1 LLALPPFFHIR
12 GSLALPASVL
22 VRGLPVVL
30 LAAGL
35 TACARPAQEPS
46 NVRPTAQASA
56 SPEDVA
62 CPAPGVRIEAER
74 GDAASGYREMPLR
87 MTNCGDRPF
96 EASGRPELVVLGKD
110 REPLEVAVVPSA
122 HYTQSAHPV
131 TLEPGQSVTAI
142 MSWRNTVTDSTV
154 VAVSGVYLSV
164 APVPGAPAQI
174 VRPPAPLDLGNTGR
188 LEVSVWL

>member
-1 LLALPPFFHIR
+1 MQDRPVNLRKLL
-12 GSLALPASVL
+12 
-22 VRGLPVVL
+22 VL
-30 LAAGL
+30 LAVAGL
-35 TACARPAQEPS
+35 AGCARPAQEPS
-46 NVRPTAQASA
+46 GVRPTASA
-56 SPEDVA
+56 PSSPQEVA
-62 CPAPGVRIEAER
+62 RPAPGVRIEAER

-96 EASGRPELVVLGKD
+96 EASGRPEIAVLDKD
-110 REPLEVAVVPSA
+110 RKPVEVAVVPSA

-131 TLEPGQSVTAI
+131 VLAPGQSVTAI

-154 VAVSGVYLSV
+154 VAVSGAYLTV
-164 APVPGAPAQI
+164 APVPGAPSQI